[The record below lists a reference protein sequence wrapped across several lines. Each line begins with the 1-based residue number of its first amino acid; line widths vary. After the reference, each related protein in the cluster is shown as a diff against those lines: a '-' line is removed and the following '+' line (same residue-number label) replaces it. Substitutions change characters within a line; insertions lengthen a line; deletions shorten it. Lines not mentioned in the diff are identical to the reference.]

1 MTNRHDDDRRALEEA
16 ALLPEDDARRREV
29 VDGLEDTGEDRQA
42 WCDIVAENEDLRLR
56 LRGVEAPANLLERV
70 RAVRGPVMHAR
81 RRRPSLMTGALIAA
95 TVLLALTVGLLALR
109 SGVPTDS
116 ATYELAT
123 LAAMDHAAR
132 PEMTVKTDD
141 LDALAAALDDELP
154 FDFSITRPEP
164 GAVLIGGRLC
174 TFGERP
180 LVYTCWRIDGEEVA
194 MYQVRRSEFGL
205 AARQSRREMDIPAQG
220 SRESRCWAC
229 VWTDARFAYVLVR
242 DQKSSA
248 G

>member
-1 MTNRHDDDRRALEEA
+1 MTSQSDDGRRALEEA
-16 ALLPEDDARRREV
+16 ALLPEDDSRRREV
-29 VDGLEDTGEDRQA
+29 VDALEDTGADRQA
-42 WCDIVAENEDLRLR
+42 WCDILAENEDLRLR
-56 LRGVEAPANLLERV
+56 LRSVEAPAGLLERV
-70 RAVRGPVMHAR
+70 RSIRGPIEPASHR
-81 RRRPSLMTGALIAA
+81 RRALLGSIVVAA
-95 TVLLALTVGLLALR
+95 TILLVVTVGLLVLR
-109 SGVPTDS
+109 SDVPADS

-132 PEMTVKTDD
+132 PEMTIKTDD
-141 LDALAAALDDELP
+141 LATLAEALDDQLP

-174 TFGERP
+174 TFGDRP
-180 LVYTCWRIDGEEVA
+180 LVYTCWRIDGKEVA

-205 AARQSRREMDIPAQG
+205 VAGESRREMDIPAEG
-220 SRESRCWAC
+220 SRESRCWTC
-229 VWTDARFAYVLVR
+229 VWTDAQFAYVLVR